1 MVSKLIGKGSFA
13 KVYLAA
19 RKENNQQ
26 YAVKAFSKTF
36 MQQQH
41 KGFESLLNEIR
52 IMRKIDHPNVLK
64 LHEVHETVNS
74 VYFVIDI
81 VNGGEL
87 L

>member
-13 KVYLAA
+13 KVYLAT

>member
-13 KVYLAA
+13 KVYLAT

-81 VNGGEL
+81 VHGGEL